1 MDTSTA
7 QAVGMKFNIEIL
19 NINEYSIEAEG
30 ELIKKYS
37 FSTTKYD
44 DAELENVNWKNTYRF
59 GELVEND
66 YGSFKIILTDAF
78 DAEKDFDASYYFI
91 FSDYL
96 SLTESFRGFEIE
108 PINREASILEI
119 KLKNNNTQKAV
130 NFLNMLTAVY
140 LQRSLDQKNQI
151 ASNTINFIDRQLDV
165 ISDTLTVAETDL
177 QNFQSDNEVMDL
189 SFQAQQVYE
198 YIQDLQKQ
206 KAELEV
212 KSRYYHNLKNYIK
225 KNSEKIDQLVAPSA
239 MGIEDP
245 VLNALVSQLI
255 SLYSKKSEILLYST
269 EKNPSVISINTQIR
283 STQSA
288 ILGNISNI
296 IENSDEMLVDI
307 DDRINDVT
315 KRASFLPVTQRQ
327 LIGFQRQF
335 DLANNIYTYLLEKRS
350 EAQITMASNMPDNEV
365 IDIARDDLSNEVFPK
380 KSLNLMIALILGLV
394 FPVIY
399 ILGKD
404 YFNDSVI
411 EKKDVES
418 ATKFPIIGQLLHSDK
433 DTQLVVLDSPK
444 SSVSEAFRSLRTNIQ
459 YLVKGKDKITIM
471 VTADMVSAGK
481 TYVSINI
488 ASIYAQYGKKP
499 YCLDSTFVN
508 QKYIRISD

>member
-1 MDTSTA
+1 
-7 QAVGMKFNIEIL
+7 
-19 NINEYSIEAEG
+19 
-30 ELIKKYS
+30 
-37 FSTTKYD
+37 
-44 DAELENVNWKNTYRF
+44 LENTYRF

-151 ASNTINFIDRQLDV
+151 ASNTINFIDQQLDV

-327 LIGFQRQF
+327 LIGFS
-335 DLANNIYTYLLEKRS
+335 T
-350 EAQITMASNMPDNEV
+350 
-365 IDIARDDLSNEVFPK
+365 
-380 KSLNLMIALILGLV
+380 
-394 FPVIY
+394 
-399 ILGKD
+399 
-404 YFNDSVI
+404 
-411 EKKDVES
+411 
-418 ATKFPIIGQLLHSDK
+418 
-433 DTQLVVLDSPK
+433 
-444 SSVSEAFRSLRTNIQ
+444 
-459 YLVKGKDKITIM
+459 TI
-471 VTADMVSAGK
+471 
-481 TYVSINI
+481 
-488 ASIYAQYGKKP
+488 
-499 YCLDSTFVN
+499 
-508 QKYIRISD
+508 